1 MAASSKVKL
10 LRVLDILRETDETN
24 PYTANEI
31 VKQLSLYGIE
41 AERKSVLRDIATLQD
56 YGYDILLHPDNKR
69 GYYMASRE
77 FEDWELKIL
86 MDAAVS
92 ANFLT
97 QDNSRRLADKIS
109 SLASKSGQKAL
120 RTVTPLPSQI
130 KHGDPTTKIAIDLLL
145 KAIREKKM
153 VRFQYTYTGVDL
165 KQHFRFEGHA
175 YPVHPYALIWRQ
187 DRYYLIGA
195 YGQYRKLSYYRLDRI
210 RNLKIQEELLS
221 PIESILGPN
230 ADKKLIEFVDQ
241 NIYNHGGDAT
251 TIRLD
256 ADRNSIELLVDTF
269 GDNVR
274 IEPKQDGRL
283 LATAKVNDGFGL
295 ELWLLQHGDFVQI
308 IEPLNIRQKVLQL
321 LDEIRENYVKLE
333 KGEEGN

>member
-109 SLASKSGQKAL
+109 SLASRNGQKAL

-130 KHGDPTTKIAIDLLL
+130 KHGDPTTKNAIDLLL

-153 VRFQYTYTGVDL
+153 VRFQ
-165 KQHFRFEGHA
+165 
-175 YPVHPYALIWRQ
+175 
-187 DRYYLIGA
+187 
-195 YGQYRKLSYYRLDRI
+195 
-210 RNLKIQEELLS
+210 
-221 PIESILGPN
+221 
-230 ADKKLIEFVDQ
+230 
-241 NIYNHGGDAT
+241 
-251 TIRLD
+251 
-256 ADRNSIELLVDTF
+256 
-269 GDNVR
+269 
-274 IEPKQDGRL
+274 
-283 LATAKVNDGFGL
+283 
-295 ELWLLQHGDFVQI
+295 
-308 IEPLNIRQKVLQL
+308 
-321 LDEIRENYVKLE
+321 
-333 KGEEGN
+333 